1 MDSSPSVGEAPIAGL
16 NIARIMQAIPHRY
29 PLLLIDRIVELV
41 PSTSAVGLKNVS
53 VNEPFFQG
61 HFPVHPVMPG
71 VLIIES
77 MAQTSAVLV
86 VNTLGPQ
93 AEGKIVYF
101 MTIENAKFRRP
112 VTPGDQ
118 LRIHV
123 TKLRSRGN
131 VWKFSGVARV
141 DGVAVA
147 EATFSAMILDS

>member
-1 MDSSPSVGEAPIAGL
+1 MDSPPPVAEARTSGL
-16 NIARIMQAIPHRY
+16 DILRIMQAIPHRY
-29 PLLLIDRIVELV
+29 PLLLIDRIVEMV
-41 PSTSAVGLKNVS
+41 PNTSAVGLKNVS

-93 AEGKIVYF
+93 AEGKLVYF

-123 TKLRSRGN
+123 TKVRSRGN
-131 VWKFSGVARV
+131 VWKFGGVARV
-141 DGVAVA
+141 EGVTVA